1 MDVVICPEVRQV
13 NLSRVGL
20 DVCRAVENVSVFE
33 MSSGELPTWKI
44 GKNIRQTIDGNE
56 RRRVFASVYPPIR
69 VVHRSGSIERS
80 RRRHDEACWVK
91 SGS

>member
-44 GKNIRQTIDGNE
+44 GKNIRQTIDE
-56 RRRVFASVYPPIR
+56 
-69 VVHRSGSIERS
+69 
-80 RRRHDEACWVK
+80 
-91 SGS
+91 